1 MTRFLN
7 FRFDPESEELFDGG
21 RRLPLEHQPAHVLKG
36 LLAARGD
43 VVARATLIEAIW
55 GPETHVNFDD
65 NLNYCIRHLRRVLG
79 DDARCPR
86 FIETLPRRGYRFI
99 APVDVATSA
108 SPKPRLSQRASDW
121 WPLAAAAA
129 ALFGFVLESG
139 TNNHHEVMTAWLSRL
154 HALVF

>member
-7 FRFDPESEELFDGG
+7 FKFDPESGELFDGG
-21 RRLPLEHQPAHVLKG
+21 RRIPLEHQPAHVLKG
-36 LLAARGD
+36 LLAAPGD
-43 VVARATLIEAIW
+43 VVARATLIDAIW
-55 GPETHVNFDD
+55 GAGTHVNFDD

-79 DDARCPR
+79 DDARRPR

-99 APVDVATSA
+99 APVTVTASA
-108 SPKPRLSQRASDW
+108 PSKPRPRQQANDW
-121 WPLAAAAA
+121 WPLAAAGT

-139 TNNHHEVMTAWLSRL
+139 PNNHHEIMTTWLSRL